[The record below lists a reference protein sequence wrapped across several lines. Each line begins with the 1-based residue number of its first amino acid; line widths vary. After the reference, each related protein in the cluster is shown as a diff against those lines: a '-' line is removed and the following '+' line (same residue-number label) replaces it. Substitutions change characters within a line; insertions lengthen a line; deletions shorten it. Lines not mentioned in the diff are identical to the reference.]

1 MRHFDEFLAGENAP
15 LSAVFTDKAR
25 LHEAADIIQKLQLIA
40 QELPP
45 KQVSEASSEVK
56 MGFGNAEQIGS
67 VKEWVLGCVIPAA

>member
-1 MRHFDEFLAGENAP
+1 MFPSCDSLFQLESVNTPRSRDDEALRLMRHFEEFLAGEHAP

-45 KQVSEASSEVK
+45 KQVRR
-56 MGFGNAEQIGS
+56 
-67 VKEWVLGCVIPAA
+67 W